1 MRFELPDP
9 THLSAETVR
18 QRYEEVHLKACER
31 RVKGTLQ
38 RAENMKIAQ
47 FSGLFTDG

>member
-31 RVKGTLQ
+31 AGQILPYFGVW
-38 RAENMKIAQ
+38 
-47 FSGLFTDG
+47 S